1 MREVVFD
8 VEGMI
13 CGGCESRIET
23 ALKNLKEV
31 KKVKADYKKGTVT
44 ITLKSELDNEILKDR
59 INVLG
64 FDVIL

>member
-8 VEGMI
+8 VEGMM

-31 KKVKADYKKGTVT
+31 KKVKADHEKGKVT
-44 ITLKSELDNEILKDR
+44 IILKSELDNDFLKER
-59 INVLG
+59 ISVLG
-64 FDVIL
+64 FDVI